1 MVIQMGSKALFS
13 WSGGK
18 DSALALYEVLGTRS
32 RDIASLITTVTGEY
46 DRISMHG
53 VRSILLEMQVDSLGL
68 RLEKVIIPRNASNE
82 AYELSLEKALLKYK
96 GSGVDSV
103 IYGDIFLEEIRKYRE
118 EQLGK
123 LGLGCVF
130 PIWGRDSLSL
140 ARTFIEAG
148 FKAVVVCVDS
158 TLLDGGFA
166 GREFDRDFITGLPH
180 EIDPCGENGEFH
192 TFVYDGPI
200 FRESVEFVKGETVL
214 RDGRFYYC
222 DLLPK

>member
-53 VRSILLEMQVDSLGL
+53 VRSLLLEMQADSLGIA
-68 RLEKVIIPRNASNE
+68 LEKVIIPRNASNE
-82 AYELSLEKALLKYK
+82 AYETSLEKALLKYK

-118 EQLGK
+118 EQLGR

-158 TLLDGGFA
+158 TLLDGEFA
-166 GREFDRDFITGLPH
+166 GREFDRDFITGLPP

-200 FRESVEFVKGETVL
+200 FRESVEFVKGEIVL

>member
-1 MVIQMGSKALFS
+1 MGSKALFS

-53 VRSILLEMQVDSLGL
+53 VRSLLLEMQADSLGIA
-68 RLEKVIIPRNASNE
+68 LEKVIIPRNASNE
-82 AYELSLEKALLKYK
+82 AYELSLENALLKYK
-96 GSGVDSV
+96 SSGVDSV

-166 GREFDRDFITGLPH
+166 GREFDYDFLSGLPQGT
-180 EIDPCGENGEFH
+180 DPCGENGEFH

-200 FRESVEFVKGETVL
+200 FRERVGFEKGEVVL

-222 DLLPK
+222 DLLPQ

>member
-32 RDIASLITTVTGEY
+32 RDIASLITTVTGDY
-46 DRISMHG
+46 DRVSMHG
-53 VRSILLEMQVDSLGL
+53 VRSLLLEMQADSLGIA
-68 RLEKVIIPRNASNE
+68 LEKVIIPRNASNE
-82 AYELSLEKALLKYK
+82 EYELSLEKALRKYK

-118 EQLGK
+118 EQLGE

-148 FKAVVVCVDS
+148 FKAVVVCIDS
-158 TLLDGGFA
+158 TLLDGEFA
-166 GREFDRDFITGLPH
+166 GREFDRDFITGLPP

-200 FRESVEFVKGETVL
+200 FRESVEFVKGEIVL

>member
-53 VRSILLEMQVDSLGL
+53 VRSLLLEMQADSLGIA
-68 RLEKVIIPRNASNE
+68 LEKVIIPRNASNE
-82 AYELSLEKALLKYK
+82 AYELSLENALLKYK
-96 GSGVDSV
+96 SSGVDSV

-166 GREFDRDFITGLPH
+166 GREFDYDFLSELPQGT
-180 EIDPCGENGEFH
+180 DPCGENGEFH

-200 FRESVEFVKGETVL
+200 FRERVGFEKGEVVL

-222 DLLPK
+222 DLLPQ

>member
-1 MVIQMGSKALFS
+1 MDSKALFS

-32 RDIASLITTVTGEY
+32 RDIAFLITTVTGEY

-53 VRSILLEMQVDSLGL
+53 VRSLLLEMQASSLGIA
-68 RLEKVIIPRNASNE
+68 LEKVIIPRNASNE
-82 AYELSLEKALLKYK
+82 AYELSLENALLKYK
-96 GSGVDSV
+96 SSGVDSV

-130 PIWGRDSLSL
+130 PIWGRDSFLL

-148 FKAVVVCVDS
+148 FKAVAVCVDS

-166 GREFDRDFITGLPH
+166 GREFDYDFLSELPPG
-180 EIDPCGENGEFH
+180 IDPCGENGEFH
-192 TFVYDGPI
+192 TFVCDGPA
-200 FRESVEFVKGETVL
+200 FRERVVFEKGEIVL

-222 DLLPK
+222 DLLPR

>member
-1 MVIQMGSKALFS
+1 MGSKALFS

-53 VRSILLEMQVDSLGL
+53 VRSLLLEMQADSLGIA
-68 RLEKVIIPRNASNE
+68 LEKVIIPRNASNE
-82 AYELSLEKALLKYK
+82 AYELSLENALLKYK
-96 GSGVDSV
+96 SSGVDSV

-166 GREFDRDFITGLPH
+166 GREFDYDFLSGLPQGT
-180 EIDPCGENGEFH
+180 DPCGENGEFH

-200 FRESVEFVKGETVL
+200 FRERVGFEKGEVVL
-214 RDGRFYYC
+214 RVGRFYYC
-222 DLLPK
+222 DLLPQ

>member
-46 DRISMHG
+46 DRVSMHG
-53 VRSILLEMQVDSLGL
+53 VRSLLLEMQADSLGL
-68 RLEKVIIPRNASNE
+68 ALEKVIIPRNASNE
-82 AYELSLEKALLKYK
+82 EYELSLEKALLKYK
-96 GSGVDSV
+96 RSGVDSV
-103 IYGDIFLEEIRKYRE
+103 IYGDIFLEEIRKYRV

-130 PIWGRDSLSL
+130 PIWARDSLLL

-158 TLLDGGFA
+158 TLLDGEFA
-166 GREFDRDFITGLPH
+166 GREFDRDFIIGLPP

-200 FRESVEFVKGETVL
+200 FRKSVEFVKGEIVL

-222 DLLPK
+222 DLLPQ

>member
-1 MVIQMGSKALFS
+1 MVFQMDSKALFS

-18 DSALALYEVLGTRS
+18 DSALALYEVLGDRS
-32 RDIASLITTVTGEY
+32 CDIASLLTTVTEGY
-46 DRISMHG
+46 DRVSMHG
-53 VRSILLEMQVDSLGL
+53 VRIPLLEMQADSLGL
-68 RLEKVIIPRNASNE
+68 ALEKVIIPRNASNE
-82 AYELSLEKALLKYK
+82 EYEISLEKALLKYK
-96 GSGVDSV
+96 PSGVDTV
-103 IYGDIFLEEIRKYRE
+103 IYGDIFLEEIRRYRE
-118 EQLGK
+118 EQLGR

-140 ARTFIEAG
+140 ARTFIEEG

-158 TLLDGGFA
+158 TLLDGEFA
-166 GREFDRDFITGLPH
+166 GREFDYDLLSALPPG
-180 EIDPCGENGEFH
+180 IDPCGENGEFH

-222 DLLPK
+222 DLLPR

>member
-1 MVIQMGSKALFS
+1 M
-13 WSGGK
+13 
-18 DSALALYEVLGTRS
+18 
-32 RDIASLITTVTGEY
+32 
-46 DRISMHG
+46 
-53 VRSILLEMQVDSLGL
+53 

-158 TLLDGGFA
+158 TLLDGEFA
-166 GREFDRDFITGLPH
+166 GREFDRDFITGLPP

-200 FRESVEFVKGETVL
+200 FRESVEFVKGEIVL

-222 DLLPK
+222 DLLPQ

>member
-18 DSALALYEVLGTRS
+18 DSALALYEVLGSRS
-32 RDIASLITTVTGEY
+32 YDIASLLTTVTEGY
-46 DRISMHG
+46 DRVSMHG
-53 VRSILLEMQVDSLGL
+53 VRLSLLEMQADSLGL
-68 RLEKVIIPRNASNE
+68 ALEKVIIPRKASNE
-82 AYELSLEKALLKYK
+82 EYEISLEKSLLKYK
-96 GSGVDSV
+96 GSGVESV

-118 EQLGK
+118 EQLGR

-130 PIWGRDSLSL
+130 PIWGRDSFLL

-148 FKAVVVCVDS
+148 FKAVAVCVDS

-166 GREFDRDFITGLPH
+166 GREFDYDFLSELPPG
-180 EIDPCGENGEFH
+180 IDPCGENGEFH
-192 TFVYDGPI
+192 TFVYDGPA
-200 FRESVEFVKGETVL
+200 FRERVVFEKGEIVL

-222 DLLPK
+222 DLLPR

>member
-1 MVIQMGSKALFS
+1 M
-13 WSGGK
+13 
-18 DSALALYEVLGTRS
+18 
-32 RDIASLITTVTGEY
+32 
-46 DRISMHG
+46 
-53 VRSILLEMQVDSLGL
+53 
-68 RLEKVIIPRNASNE
+68 
-82 AYELSLEKALLKYK
+82 
-96 GSGVDSV
+96 

-166 GREFDRDFITGLPH
+166 GREFDRISYPISRLISIPAEKTESSIPSFMTGL
-180 EIDPCGENGEFH
+180 
-192 TFVYDGPI
+192 Y
-200 FRESVEFVKGETVL
+200 S
-214 RDGRFYYC
+214 GRG
-222 DLLPK
+222 

>member
-1 MVIQMGSKALFS
+1 MNSKALFS

-18 DSALALYEVLGTRS
+18 DSALALYEVLGSRS
-32 RDIASLITTVTGEY
+32 CDIASLLTTVTGEY
-46 DRISMHG
+46 DRVSMHG
-53 VRSILLEMQVDSLGL
+53 VRLSLLEMQADSLGL
-68 RLEKVIIPRNASNE
+68 ALEKVIIPRNASNE
-82 AYELSLEKALLKYK
+82 EYETSLEKSLLKYK
-96 GSGVDSV
+96 PSGVDTV

-118 EQLGK
+118 EQLGR

-130 PIWGRDSLSL
+130 PIWGRDSFLL
-140 ARTFIEAG
+140 ARSFIEAG

-166 GREFDRDFITGLPH
+166 GREFDCDFLSELPPG
-180 EIDPCGENGEFH
+180 IDPCGENGEFH

-200 FRESVEFVKGETVL
+200 FRDSVEFVKGEIVL

-222 DLLPK
+222 DLLPP

>member
-1 MVIQMGSKALFS
+1 MVFQMSSKALLS

-18 DSALALYEVLGTRS
+18 DSALALYEVLGS
-32 RDIASLITTVTGEY
+32 RNFDIAALLTTVTGEY
-46 DRISMHG
+46 DRVSMHG
-53 VRSILLEMQVDSLGL
+53 VRSPLLDMQASSLGIA
-68 RLEKVIIPRNASNE
+68 LEKVIIPQNASND
-82 AYELSLEKALLKYK
+82 AYENSLEKALLKYK
-96 GSGVDSV
+96 PSGVETV

-140 ARTFIEAG
+140 ARTFIETG

-158 TLLDGGFA
+158 TQLDGGFA
-166 GREFDRDFITGLPH
+166 GRAFDDDFISELPPGT
-180 EIDPCGENGEFH
+180 DPCGENGEFH
-192 TFVYDGPI
+192 TFVYDGPV
-200 FRESVEFVKGETVL
+200 FGERVGFERGEVVL

>member
-1 MVIQMGSKALFS
+1 MVFQMDSKALFS

-18 DSALALYEVLGTRS
+18 DSALALYEVLGSRS
-32 RDIASLITTVTGEY
+32 FDIASLLTTVTEGY
-46 DRISMHG
+46 DRVSMHG
-53 VRSILLEMQVDSLGL
+53 VRLPLLEMQADSLGL
-68 RLEKVIIPRNASNE
+68 ALEKVIIPRNASNE
-82 AYELSLEKALLKYK
+82 EYETSLEKSLLKYK
-96 GSGVDSV
+96 GSGVESV

-166 GREFDRDFITGLPH
+166 GREFDYDFLSGLPQGT
-180 EIDPCGENGEFH
+180 DPCGENGEFH

-200 FRESVEFVKGETVL
+200 FRERVGFEKGEVVL

-222 DLLPK
+222 DLLPQ

>member
-1 MVIQMGSKALFS
+1 MVTQMDGKALFS

-18 DSALALYEVLGTRS
+18 DSALALYEVLGDRGY
-32 RDIASLITTVTGEY
+32 DIVSLLTTVTGGY
-46 DRISMHG
+46 DRVSMHG
-53 VRSILLEMQVDSLGL
+53 VRSALLEKQADSLGL
-68 RLEKVIIPRNASNE
+68 RLEKVIIPRDASNE
-82 AYELSLEKALLKYK
+82 EYEISLEKAILKYRK
-96 GSGVDSV
+96 SGVNAV

-118 EQLGK
+118 NQLGN

-130 PIWGRDSLSL
+130 PIWGRDSLTL

-158 TLLDGGFA
+158 TLLDRLFA
-166 GREFDRDFITGLPH
+166 GREFDNDFLSDLPPA
-180 EIDPCGENGEFH
+180 IDRCGENGEFH

-200 FRESVEFVKGETVL
+200 FRERVEFERGEIVL

-222 DLLPK
+222 DLLPG

>member
-1 MVIQMGSKALFS
+1 MVFQMDSKALFS

-18 DSALALYEVLGTRS
+18 DSALALYEVLGGRS
-32 RDIASLITTVTGEY
+32 FDIASLLTTVTEGY
-46 DRISMHG
+46 DRVSMHG
-53 VRSILLEMQVDSLGL
+53 VRLPLLDMQADSLGL
-68 RLEKVIIPRNASNE
+68 ALEKVIIPRNASNVE
-82 AYELSLEKALLKYK
+82 YEISLEKALLKYK
-96 GSGVDSV
+96 PSGVDTV
-103 IYGDIFLEEIRKYRE
+103 VYGDIFLEEIRKYRE
-118 EQLGK
+118 EQLGR

-130 PIWGRDSLSL
+130 PIWGRDSFLL

-166 GREFDRDFITGLPH
+166 GREFDYDFLSELPPG
-180 EIDPCGENGEFH
+180 IDPCGENGEFH

-200 FRESVEFVKGETVL
+200 FRDSVEFVKGEIVL

-222 DLLPK
+222 DLLPR

>member
-53 VRSILLEMQVDSLGL
+53 VRSLLLEMQADSLGIA
-68 RLEKVIIPRNASNE
+68 LEKVIIPRNASNE
-82 AYELSLEKALLKYK
+82 AYELSLENALLKYK
-96 GSGVDSV
+96 SSGVDSV

-166 GREFDRDFITGLPH
+166 GREFDYDFLSGLPQGT
-180 EIDPCGENGEFH
+180 DPCGENGEFH

-200 FRESVEFVKGETVL
+200 FRERVGFEKGEVVL

-222 DLLPK
+222 DLLPQ

>member
-1 MVIQMGSKALFS
+1 MGSKALFS
-13 WSGGK
+13 WSGSK

-53 VRSILLEMQVDSLGL
+53 VRSLLLKMQASSLGIA
-68 RLEKVIIPRNASNE
+68 LEKIIIPRNASNE
-82 AYELSLEKALLKYK
+82 AYETSLEKALLKYK

-140 ARTFIEAG
+140 TRTFIEAG

-158 TLLDGGFA
+158 TLLDGEFA
-166 GREFDRDFITGLPH
+166 GREFDRDFITGLPP

-192 TFVYDGPI
+192 TFMLYI
-200 FRESVEFVKGETVL
+200 A
-214 RDGRFYYC
+214 
-222 DLLPK
+222 

>member
-1 MVIQMGSKALFS
+1 MVFQMDSKALFS

-18 DSALALYEVLGTRS
+18 DSALALYEILGSGS
-32 RDIASLITTVTGEY
+32 RGIVSLITTVTGEY
-46 DRISMHG
+46 DRVSMHG
-53 VRSILLEMQVDSLGL
+53 VRIPLLEMQADSLGL
-68 RLEKVIIPRNASNE
+68 ALEKVIIPRNASNE
-82 AYELSLEKALLKYK
+82 EYENALGKALLKYK
-96 GSGVDSV
+96 PSGVDTV

-118 EQLGK
+118 EQLGR

-130 PIWGRDSLSL
+130 PLWGRDSLSL
-140 ARTFIEAG
+140 ARTFIEEG

-158 TLLDGGFA
+158 TLLDGEFA
-166 GREFDRDFITGLPH
+166 GREFDYDLLSALPPG
-180 EIDPCGENGEFH
+180 IDPCGENGEFH

-222 DLLPK
+222 DLVSR

>member
-32 RDIASLITTVTGEY
+32 CDIASLITTVTGEY
-46 DRISMHG
+46 DRVSMHG
-53 VRSILLEMQVDSLGL
+53 VRSLLLEMQADSLGL

-82 AYELSLEKALLKYK
+82 EYENSLEKALLKYK

-166 GREFDRDFITGLPH
+166 GREFDRDFITDLPPD
-180 EIDPCGENGEFH
+180 IDPCGENGEFH
-192 TFVYDGPI
+192 TFVYDGPV
-200 FRESVEFVKGETVL
+200 FRERVKFVKGEIVL

-222 DLLPK
+222 DLLPQ

>member
-18 DSALALYEVLGTRS
+18 DSALALYEVLGGRS
-32 RDIASLITTVTGEY
+32 FDIASLLTTVTGEY
-46 DRISMHG
+46 DRVSMHG
-53 VRSILLEMQVDSLGL
+53 VRLSLLEMQADSLGL
-68 RLEKVIIPRNASNE
+68 ALEKVIIPRNASNE
-82 AYELSLEKALLKYK
+82 EYETSLEKALLKYK
-96 GSGVDSV
+96 PSGVDTV

-118 EQLGK
+118 EQLER

-166 GREFDRDFITGLPH
+166 GREFDYDLLSELPPG
-180 EIDPCGENGEFH
+180 IDPCGENGEFH
-192 TFVYDGPI
+192 TFVYDGPV
-200 FRESVEFVKGETVL
+200 FRKRVVFEKGEIVL

-222 DLLPK
+222 DLLPR